1 MCSKNTIILLTNA
14 KNNGS
19 IFPYLAEMPTYLQKT
34 LKRRVVIGCSHRE
47 FPTVKRKQKGKS

>member
-1 MCSKNTIILLTNA
+1 MCSKTTVILLTNA

-19 IFPYLAEMPTYLQKT
+19 IFPYLAEMSTYLQKT

-47 FPTVKRKQKGKS
+47 FPTVKRKQKG